1 MNKVLRAAIR
11 TMSRHQGDM
20 TKDYEK
26 SRKKEKMYPY
36 YKGRSCNTMDR
47 ILHLEGRDILLR
59 TYSYDGKVAPLILF
73 FHGGGSSYH
82 AEEHMVGAGV
92 TKSVIRAEVDGNG
105 RVTLIG

>member
-36 YKGRSCNTMDR
+36 YKLQYN
-47 ILHLEGRDILLR
+47 
-59 TYSYDGKVAPLILF
+59 
-73 FHGGGSSYH
+73 GSHSP
-82 AEEHMVGAGV
+82 
-92 TKSVIRAEVDGNG
+92 S
-105 RVTLIG
+105 

>member
-47 ILHLEGRDILLR
+47 ILPVSYTHLTL
-59 TYSYDGKVAPLILF
+59 P
-73 FHGGGSSYH
+73 
-82 AEEHMVGAGV
+82 
-92 TKSVIRAEVDGNG
+92 TKLEV
-105 RVTLIG
+105 

>member
-73 FHGGGSSYH
+73 FHGGGFVTGDFESYGNVC
-82 AEEHMVGAGV
+82 ANMSERTGYKGV
-92 TKSVIRAEVDGNG
+92 SVN
-105 RVTLIG
+105 

>member
-47 ILHLEGRDILLR
+47 ILHLEGRDIVPTAMTEKWHRLF
-59 TYSYDGKVAPLILF
+59 YFFMVAAL
-73 FHGGGSSYH
+73 
-82 AEEHMVGAGV
+82 
-92 TKSVIRAEVDGNG
+92 
-105 RVTLIG
+105 

>member
-59 TYSYDGKVAPLILF
+59 TYSYDW
-73 FHGGGSSYH
+73 
-82 AEEHMVGAGV
+82 
-92 TKSVIRAEVDGNG
+92 KSGTAYFIFSWWRLCD
-105 RVTLIG
+105 R